1 MPITIPLA
9 DDSETM
15 RRVIRR
21 LLEKQPGFEL
31 VGEAGD
37 FAQTAQM
44 ASELKPEVILM
55 DLYMPNLASLGSPP
69 RLEVGR
75 ARVIAISIFNDDGAS
90 KLAASLG
97 AVRLLDKANLYAE
110 LIPTI
115 MAITSETDGAAN

>member
-1 MPITIPLA
+1 MPITILLA
-9 DDSETM
+9 DDSETI

-21 LLEKQPGFEL
+21 LLEKQPGLEI

-37 FAQTAQM
+37 YAQTAQM
-44 ASELKPEVILM
+44 ATELKPEIILM
-55 DLYMPNLASLGSPP
+55 DLYMPDLPSLGLQP

-75 ARVIAISIFNDDGAS
+75 ARVIAISIFNDDRANE
-90 KLAASLG
+90 LAVSLG

-115 MAITSETDGAAN
+115 MAITSETEGAAN

>member
-1 MPITIPLA
+1 
-9 DDSETM
+9 M

-21 LLEKQPGFEL
+21 LLEKQPGFEI

-37 FAQTAQM
+37 FAQTAQVT
-44 ASELKPEVILM
+44 SELKPEIILI
-55 DLYMPNLASLGSPP
+55 DLYMPNLSSLGSPP

-75 ARVIAISIFNDDGAS
+75 ARVIAISIFNDDGA
-90 KLAASLG
+90 KELAASLG

-115 MAITSETDGAAN
+115 MAITSETAGAAG